1 MTALIL
7 NCIPI
12 TPGVGTMVSACCN
25 NSKKGF
31 NGWAL
36 FYGILQLLLGF
47 FVIGWVWSIFYGCMI
62 YEVSMRAERQRRRE
76 ANPLDLSESPTENLV
91 GNGSV
96 CESIKALLS
105 KRFYIYK
112 RDCTGLICE
121 LIVPIILVFIGLQ
134 LLQITYLKNSPS
146 LDLNSVNDVFPGP

>member
-1 MTALIL
+1 
-7 NCIPI
+7 
-12 TPGVGTMVSACCN
+12 MVSACCN
-25 NSKKGF
+25 ASKKGF
-31 NGWAL
+31 NCWAL
-36 FYGILQLLLGF
+36 TYGILQLLLGF

-76 ANPLDLSESPTENLV
+76 ANPLDLRESPTENLV

-96 CESIKALLS
+96 CSSIKALLS